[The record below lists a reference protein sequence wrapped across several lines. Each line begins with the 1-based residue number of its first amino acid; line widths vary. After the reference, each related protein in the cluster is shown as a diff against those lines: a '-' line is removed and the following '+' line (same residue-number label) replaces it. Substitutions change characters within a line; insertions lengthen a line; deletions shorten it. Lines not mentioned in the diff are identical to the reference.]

1 MYESVDIVTYVNTC
15 LSILVPVYW
24 CLVTCVYVRLLCV
37 ECCAHPSAKLWVD
50 PSVCVCGCPCPSRS
64 VWGGGMCEGSR
75 ACSADGKATPEVWL
89 LSTFFPGSH
98 LPEESDK
105 MYLDSG

>member
-1 MYESVDIVTYVNTC
+1 
-15 LSILVPVYW
+15 
-24 CLVTCVYVRLLCV
+24 
-37 ECCAHPSAKLWVD
+37 
-50 PSVCVCGCPCPSRS
+50 
-64 VWGGGMCEGSR
+64 MCEGSR